1 MSKSSKAEAP
11 ADALVNFAG
20 GGAIERI
27 NQFLAMAPTVSD
39 DPTEAMLEAVLAAS
53 DPREWNDLFNSRSLR
68 DSKGAAVRINAYRVN
83 PSDFEG
89 GLRHYLVLD
98 VTDLETGAKGVLTC
112 SSQMAIAQILNA
124 EARVNLPIDVRI
136 IEKDKPTK
144 AGFRPIHLEYIG
156 KSEAPLG
163 DPHAVVSEQ

>member
-1 MSKSSKAEAP
+1 MTKSSKAEAP
-11 ADALVNFAG
+11 ADALVNFTS

-39 DPTEAMLEAVLAAS
+39 DPTEAMLEAVLQAQ
-53 DPREWNDLFNSRSLR
+53 DPLEWNDLFSSKSLR
-68 DSKGAAVRINAYRVN
+68 DAKGALVRVNAYRVN
-83 PSDFEG
+83 PSDYPG
-89 GLRHYLVLD
+89 GLKFYLVLD
-98 VTDLETGAKGVLTC
+98 VTDLETGQKGVLTC

-144 AGFRPIHLEYIG
+144 AGFRPIHLEYIQ
-156 KSEAPLG
+156 KSKAPLG
-163 DPHAVVSEQ
+163 DPQALVSEQ